1 MGPLWS
7 LWALLAASPAS
18 RPQFPSGFPPLAC
31 IPLPKPA
38 LAVQSLHWNV
48 LPLCQSGLGLTGLTL
63 LR

>member
-1 MGPLWS
+1 MGSSGVCGLCSWPRL
-7 LWALLAASPAS
+7 

-31 IPLPKPA
+31 IPLLKPG

-48 LPLCQSGLGLTGLTL
+48 LPLCQTGLGLTGLTL